1 MAEALTCQAARA
13 LVSAY
18 MNRELD
24 EEQVRAVEAHIRGC
38 VTCPT
43 LYAGL
48 VAIQHRLRTTPRPSL
63 APEDLTRMMQR
74 FSERLHAESE
84 RE

>member
-18 MNRELD
+18 MNEELD
-24 EEQVRAVEAHIRGC
+24 EEQARAVEAHIRSC
-38 VTCPT
+38 STCPT

-48 VAIQHRLRTTPRPSL
+48 LAVQQRLRTTPRPSL
-63 APEDLTRMMQR
+63 SPDDVTRMVRR
-74 FSERLHAESE
+74 FRERLRAE

>member
-1 MAEALTCQAARA
+1 MVEALTCQAARA

-18 MNRELD
+18 MNEDLD
-24 EEQVRAVEAHIRGC
+24 EEQVRAVEAHIRSC
-38 VTCPT
+38 STCPT

-48 VAIQHRLRTTPRPSL
+48 VAVQHRLRKTSPPSL
-63 APEDLTRMMQR
+63 AAVDLARMVR
-74 FSERLHAESE
+74 LVSEQLRVE

>member
-18 MNRELD
+18 MNEELD
-24 EEQVRAVEAHIRGC
+24 HERAGLVEAHIRGC
-38 VTCPT
+38 STCPT

-48 VAIQHRLRTTPRPSL
+48 VAIQGRLRDLPPPALSF
-63 APEDLTRMMQR
+63 EDLTRMTQH
-74 FSERLHAESE
+74 FSESLRIE

>member
-1 MAEALTCQAARA
+1 MAEALTCRTARA

-18 MNRELD
+18 MNQDLHD
-24 EEQVRAVEAHIRGC
+24 EQAQAVEAHVRGC
-38 VTCPT
+38 PTCPT

-48 VAIQHRLRTTPRPSL
+48 LAVQRRLRSTPRPSL
-63 APEDLTRMMQR
+63 SLEERARMAR
-74 FSERLHAESE
+74 RLSERLGTE

>member
-1 MAEALTCQAARA
+1 MVKVLTCEAARA
-13 LVSAY
+13 RVSAY

-24 EEQVRAVEAHIRGC
+24 EEQVRAIEAHIRSC
-38 VTCPT
+38 STCPT

-63 APEDLTRMMQR
+63 AVDDMAHLVRR
-74 FSERLHAESE
+74 VSERLDEE
-84 RE
+84 RR